1 MKDAEHASRNACT
14 IKILSDEEDGVCHYK
29 HGGHIKYRKK
39 ERLDLRDEMYTDLVV
54 GPSYCCGAPPRETKP
69 LHSSWK

>member
-29 HGGHIKYRKK
+29 HRGHINTEKK
-39 ERLDLRDEMYTDLVV
+39 KD
-54 GPSYCCGAPPRETKP
+54 
-69 LHSSWK
+69 

>member
-39 ERLDLRDEMYTDLVV
+39 ERLDLRD
-54 GPSYCCGAPPRETKP
+54 
-69 LHSSWK
+69 